1 MLAVG
6 VVPPSTELWTCT
18 SPPGSESLEQ
28 CVRFAIG
35 VLWNGIRLPNVEL
48 SCRRW
53 NASSEQG
60 RWTADGCAIK
70 SETFATVEFP
80 LQAGGGAGNSSFVEC
95 VCDKD
100 GLFTVQSTIV
110 LMSSSEQVRV
120 MAMPTWQPNALYSC
134 GFIFLSFTSL
144 AIFVCSML
152 LWSVEKIGFSRSRLH
167 WSRLHLLADDLVM
180 RKHRKKKNNLL
191 YFKNATGGDLLLD
204 EQGSKDVFL
213 PDEVDELIKTL
224 KHSGAPTAPYDMS
237 RNQPVLLLTPGAAAI
252 QIRKQLT
259 QQWQVGMEQSQPQLQ
274 DAANQVEGAGVLG
287 LKDKINMSNNQAALR
302 RAAML
307 KLSKENF
314 VGSFTYQNGAGGRGI
329 GDVLHGQSTDEL
341 ELDVSI
347 EDSLREIES
356 ASRAIN
362 SAVQNIGSA
371 ARRLASRTQS
381 IPLSP
386 QAAQHSF
393 SVQSQRAALERLS
406 GALLAA
412 AAGGREVIVSAE
424 LGFATDLRQEL
435 NYNASSHNPMSVRRE
450 AFIEKDKFSTDLQD
464 QTSNL
469 EAMISAD
476 SFSPTSDW
484 LNLALSFEP
493 ACVEVEGINS
503 IHPEYAASAGCRP
516 EPTAPYFEELEQSE
530 SESECAAETGRN
542 RNEVWLDVTEPNV
555 PLFCSAFPAD
565 LNQTDK
571 SNIRNMQ
578 ERLNT
583 TRPLTLE
590 PDQVSNTSL
599 QISHLLMQAVE
610 PEVLD
615 NRHIWDTDRF
625 DIHGHSRW

>member
-1 MLAVG
+1 ML
-6 VVPPSTELWTCT
+6 T
-18 SPPGSESLEQ
+18 
-28 CVRFAIG
+28 
-35 VLWNGIRLPNVEL
+35 
-48 SCRRW
+48 
-53 NASSEQG
+53 
-60 RWTADGCAIK
+60 
-70 SETFATVEFP
+70 
-80 LQAGGGAGNSSFVEC
+80 
-95 VCDKD
+95 
-100 GLFTVQSTIV
+100 
-110 LMSSSEQVRV
+110 
-120 MAMPTWQPNALYSC
+120 
-134 GFIFLSFTSL
+134 
-144 AIFVCSML
+144 
-152 LWSVEKIGFSRSRLH
+152 
-167 WSRLHLLADDLVM
+167 
-180 RKHRKKKNNLL
+180 
-191 YFKNATGGDLLLD
+191 
-204 EQGSKDVFL
+204 
-213 PDEVDELIKTL
+213 
-224 KHSGAPTAPYDMS
+224 
-237 RNQPVLLLTPGAAAI
+237 
-252 QIRKQLT
+252 
-259 QQWQVGMEQSQPQLQ
+259 
-274 DAANQVEGAGVLG
+274 
-287 LKDKINMSNNQAALR
+287 
-302 RAAML
+302 
-307 KLSKENF
+307 LSKENF
-314 VGSFTYQNGAGGRGI
+314 DRSFTYQNGAGGRGI

-476 SFSPTSDW
+476 SFSPKSDW

-530 SESECAAETGRN
+530 SESECTAETGRN
-542 RNEVWLDVTEPNV
+542 CKEVWLDVTEP
-555 PLFCSAFPAD
+555 
-565 LNQTDK
+565 LNHTDK